1 MPKKIIGDSGW
12 AKYSTW
18 ENSRSL
24 RDLYSRRCRLEAEEM
39 TCHEQAVE
47 LLDPQIEKGDTL
59 LDVGCGSGY
68 FYHLLRKRGVP
79 VTYFGI
85 DAASSL
91 IRIGKKFL
99 PKYGLPVENLQVMR
113 IEDLDSEFDH
123 IVCINVLTYLDNY
136 QRYLERMLK
145 CARKTVVLRESLKEN
160 AEYLYVEDKYLD
172 PGMQL
177 NVHINAYSIHELTV
191 FIESYGFTVE
201 FVEDRFAGGKPQ
213 MVIDYPHYWTFV
225 VAKRKSG

>member
-1 MPKKIIGDSGW
+1 
-12 AKYSTW
+12 
-18 ENSRSL
+18 
-24 RDLYSRRCRLEAEEM
+24 M
-39 TCHEQAVE
+39 TCHQQALE
-47 LLDPQIEKGDTL
+47 LLRPQMKNGDTL

-68 FYHLLRKRGVP
+68 FYHSLRKRDIP

-85 DAASSL
+85 DAAVAL
-91 IRIGKKFL
+91 IRIGKRFL
-99 PKYGLPVENLQVMR
+99 PSYGLPAENLQVMR
-113 IEDLDSEFDH
+113 IEDLDGAFDH

-145 CARKTVVLRESLKEN
+145 CARKTVVLRESCKET

-172 PGMQL
+172 PGVRL
-177 NVHINAYSIHELTV
+177 NVHINAYPTLELKN
-191 FIESYGFTVE
+191 FIESYGFAVE
-201 FVEDRFAGGKPQ
+201 LAEDRFTGGKPQ